1 MNRSEPSFAF
11 HERNPVCN
19 RNNEPV
25 GYAML
30 AFFAA
35 ILLYNT
41 WQFIIG
47 ALALMGLWYAFNQN
61 DNNRRPPRCR

>member
-1 MNRSEPSFAF
+1 M
-11 HERNPVCN
+11 CN
-19 RNNEPV
+19 RNNELV

>member
-1 MNRSEPSFAF
+1 MKDMQMAGY
-11 HERNPVCN
+11 C
-19 RNNEPV
+19 V
-25 GYAML
+25 GACL
-30 AFFAA
+30 AA